1 MTNYIACLK
10 HGTKYSPEYVNVI
23 YNMVRRHCTID
34 YKFICFTENPKGL
47 DPEITVMPLPDLG
60 IHGDRKS
67 WWYKTKMFDPSNG
80 LGEGTLLFFDLDIVI
95 TQNIDKLFSFQPGKF
110 CIIQDFNRVR
120 IPNYHIKNSSVFR
133 LQLGTHERVWTKFL
147 ANPKKIMGRLHG
159 DQDWITEQI
168 PEATLWPH
176 DWIMSYKWEIGAHD
190 QQYAKQ
196 YGMTKYE
203 RSIKTTKTTIKNG
216 EKQIVETWTKHTI
229 PQDLCILVF
238 HGPPKPHETIRGVA
252 QPDPLVLE
260 HWK

>member
-1 MTNYIACLK
+1 
-10 HGTKYSPEYVNVI
+10 
-23 YNMVRRHCTID
+23 MVRRHCTID
-34 YKFICFTENPKGL
+34 YKFICFTENAKGL

-67 WWYKTKMFDPSNG
+67 WWYKTKMFDPENG

-95 TQNIDKLFSFQPGKF
+95 TQNIDKLFSYEPGKF

-147 ANPKKIMGRLHG
+147 ANQKKR
-159 DQDWITEQI
+159 
-168 PEATLWPH
+168 

-203 RSIKTTKTTIKNG
+203 RSIKTTKTIIKNG

-238 HGPPKPHETIRGVA
+238 HGPPKPHETIRGVTD
-252 QPDPLVLE
+252 PDPLVLE